1 MDQFLQIY
9 NLRKLIQ
16 EVDHPNRHTSII
28 EIKSGRD
35 VARGGGGGQSGWKGK
50 MYAYGQFVLRYGEN
64 HHDILIIL
72 QLKYILKIIN
82 NLPKQ

>member
-1 MDQFLQIY
+1 MW
-9 NLRKLIQ
+9 R
-16 EVDHPNRHTSII
+16 
-28 EIKSGRD
+28 G
-35 VARGGGGGQSGWKGK
+35 GGGGGQSGWKGK